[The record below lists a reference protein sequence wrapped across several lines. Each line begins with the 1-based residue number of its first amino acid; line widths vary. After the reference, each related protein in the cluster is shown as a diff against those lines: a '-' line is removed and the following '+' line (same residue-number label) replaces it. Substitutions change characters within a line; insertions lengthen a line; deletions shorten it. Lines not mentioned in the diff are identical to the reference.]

1 MIHVLKKRQVVDAD
15 IRECWAFFSDPHN
28 LAKITPPNL
37 DFRVLSE
44 LPDEIY
50 EGMMVEYRVR
60 PLLGIPM
67 KWLTEISRVRAPHYF
82 VDDQRVGPYALWH
95 HEHEFIEMDEGR
107 TEMVDRV
114 HYVLPFSPV
123 SEAIHSLVVSP
134 QLEAIFDF
142 RNQAVEKIFGADPGI
157 PRSRESR

>member
-95 HEHEFIEMDEGR
+95 H
-107 TEMVDRV
+107 
-114 HYVLPFSPV
+114 VLPFSPV